1 MKLSEMLVKLEKDH
15 TKKFKGTKKDD
26 DDIICNF
33 SVGCVDF
40 KYDREHSTF
49 SDSFRIGQYI
59 EWEEIKQQLTFEEVM
74 NNGKLF
80 KCKHQ
85 NIKEDGYWIL
95 SRFIQMLSI
104 KGFTSSE
111 IIDILK
117 NGKFYN

>member
-15 TKKFKGTKKDD
+15 TKKFKGISNYSN
-26 DDIICNF
+26 DIICSF
-33 SVGCVDF
+33 DAGCVDF
-40 KYDREHSTF
+40 NYNREQELC
-49 SDSFRIGQYI
+49 SDSFRIGEDR
-59 EWEEIKQQLTFEEVM
+59 EWEEVLQPMTFEEVM
-74 NNGKLF
+74 NNAKVF